1 MYTCIFS
8 AEENRQTLEADRLEA
23 ESRKNPRPLKV
34 AVTAASSLL
43 AYHLVQRCIYT
54 LAKIFQLTISSCFSG
69 WLLEMCLEIS

>member
-23 ESRKNPRPLKV
+23 ESRKKPRPLKV

-54 LAKIFQLTISSCFSG
+54 LENFFHLTISFLSSG
-69 WLLEMCLEIS
+69 WLLEMCLETS